1 MGTPTHNSPEVLR
14 DEILADARRESDQI
28 LRRAQEQAQ
37 AILGKATAEAEKVR
51 RDWLDHASTE
61 ASRRKELILATV
73 QLEAGRLR
81 SARVEALLQ
90 SVCDEVRRRLLAREG
105 LEYREV
111 LVELAAEAL
120 SKMVG
125 EAFLVKLS
133 PGDYTEF
140 GVGLAENISHRV
152 GRSPLNISI
161 SADATGTGGGVLVQ
175 DTDGRQVWDNRLAAR
190 LERLWPELRRQIAVQ
205 TALVATSDAIRGE
218 P

>member
-73 QLEAGRLR
+73 PVEAGRLR

-90 SVCDEVRRRLLAREG
+90 SVCNEIGRRLLTREG
-105 LEYREV
+105 FEYRGAI
-111 LVELAAEAL
+111 VELAVEAV

-125 EAFLVKLS
+125 ESFVVKLS

-161 SADATGTGGGVLVQ
+161 SADARVTGGGVLVE

-205 TALVATSDAIRGE
+205 TGLVATRDAIRGE